1 MKYKEVVKKLKQM
14 GCEEIPRK
22 GEGSHR
28 KWYNPK
34 NKVVVPIPD
43 WGNKDLKLG
52 TLRQI
57 IRQLDLDWED
67 FKNL

>member
-1 MKYKEVVKKLKQM
+1 MKYKEIIKKLRLM

-22 GEGSHR
+22 GGGSHR
-28 KWYNPK
+28 KWYNPS
-34 NKVVVPIPD
+34 NKIVVPIPD

-57 IRQLDLDWED
+57 IRQLDLDWEE